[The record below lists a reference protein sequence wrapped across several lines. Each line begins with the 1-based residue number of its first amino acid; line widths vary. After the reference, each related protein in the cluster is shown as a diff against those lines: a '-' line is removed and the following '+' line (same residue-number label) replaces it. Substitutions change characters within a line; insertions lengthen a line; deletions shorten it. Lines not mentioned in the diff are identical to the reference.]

1 MAEEINI
8 SLKDGKNAPP
18 ATAALLELHGQVVYP
33 YSIAP
38 VVVHGGVNLI
48 SGDKALNSN
57 RIVAAFSEMPSEEEL
72 RSCPDVYGEFETF
85 AIREKVY
92 CRIGTLCRIVKK
104 LKFPDGTTR
113 LLLRGISRIRM
124 IRITNEEGVNVVHY
138 EKCDEKKYKE
148 PDLIE
153 ALEKSTIKVFQ
164 DYAMMVS
171 SVSEEFKIAVL
182 NVNSPSRVADIIAE
196 ALMLAYPEK
205 IMMLSKVS
213 AEERL
218 YAASSF
224 INRNMQVMQT
234 GAKIQNDVHLA
245 MSKAQKEYFLNEQLK
260 AIKKELGEDNRNPD
274 IIDIEKRMAAIRL
287 PEAALNTVKKELSRI
302 EVLPQMSPEY
312 HVLYNYI
319 DTILSLPWDKFTDD
333 RLDVAEAAKVL
344 DEDHYGLKDVKERI
358 LEFLSVLKLNPDRKA
373 PILCLVGPPG
383 VGKTSLGQSIARA
396 LNRKFIRMALGGVR
410 DEAEIRGHRRT
421 YIGAMPGRILQS
433 LKKCGSSNPLFLL
446 DEIDKIN
453 RDFRGDPASALLEV
467 LDSAQNSTFSDHYL
481 ELEYDLSKVFFVAT
495 ANTLDTIPAPL
506 LDRMEII
513 RLPGYTAFEK
523 REIAKQYLVPRELK
537 DNGLDKFNVKFNVS
551 AINEIIDYY
560 TRESGV
566 RELDRVISRTCRK
579 VARNVVEN
587 KYENNNKISVKAA
600 TVNELLGSRK
610 YLIECSEKRTEIG
623 TALGMAWTSVGGTTL
638 TIESVMVPGKGNL
651 KLTGSLGK
659 VMQESAE
666 AAFTYIKSRAADWG
680 IEAEV
685 FEKNDFHIHVP
696 DGATPKDGP
705 SAGITIT
712 SALYSLLTKK
722 RLKSH
727 LSMTGEINLRG
738 RVTIIGGVKEK
749 VIAALRAGVRD
760 IILPLEN
767 KKDLEEIPEE
777 VSSNL
782 NFHFVKNFDEALKII
797 F

>member
-1 MAEEINI
+1 MTEEINI

-18 ATAALLELHGQVVYP
+18 ATAALLELHGQVVFP
-33 YSIAP
+33 YSISP
-38 VVVHGGVNLI
+38 VVVGGRNLLA
-48 SGDKALNSN
+48 SEKAVNSN
-57 RIVAAFSEMPSEEEL
+57 RLVAAFSEMPTEEEL
-72 RSCPDVYGEFETF
+72 RSCPEVHGNFETF
-85 AIREKVY
+85 KINDKIY

-104 LKFPDGTTR
+104 LKFPDGSTR
-113 LLLRGISRIRM
+113 LLLRGVARIRM
-124 IRITNEEGVNVVHY
+124 IRVTSDENVNVVHY
-138 EKCDEKKYKE
+138 EKCDEKQYKDPE
-148 PDLIE
+148 LISG
-153 ALEKSTIKVFQ
+153 LEQSAIKAFQ
-164 DYAMMVS
+164 DYSMMVS
-171 SVSEEFKIAVL
+171 SVPEDFKIAVL
-182 NVNSPSRVADIIAE
+182 NVNSPSRIADIIAE

-205 IMMLSKVS
+205 LMMINQVS
-213 AEERL
+213 AESRL
-218 YAASSF
+218 YTVSSL
-224 INRNMQVMQT
+224 INRNIQVMQV
-234 GAKIQNDVHLA
+234 GSKIQSDVHMA

-274 IIDIEKRMAAIRL
+274 IIDIEKRLREMQL
-287 PEAALNTVKKELSRI
+287 PEAVLTTVKKELSRI
-302 EVLPQMSPEY
+302 EVIPQMSPEY

-319 DTILSLPWDKFTDD
+319 DAILSLPWNKFTDD
-333 RLDVAEAAKVL
+333 RLDVEKAAEIL

-358 LEFLSVLKLNPDRKA
+358 LEFLSVLKLNPDRKS

-433 LKKCGSSNPLFLL
+433 LKKCGSSNPVFML

-467 LDSAQNSTFSDHYL
+467 LDPAQNSTFSDHYL

-495 ANTLDTIPAPL
+495 ANTLETIPAPL

-537 DNGLDKFNVKFNVS
+537 DNGLDKFKVKFNVS
-551 AINEIIDYY
+551 AINELIDYY
-560 TRESGV
+560 TREAGV
-566 RELDRVISRTCRK
+566 RELDRVISGACRK

-587 KYENNNKISVKAA
+587 KYEDNNKISIKAD
-600 TVNELLGSRK
+600 TINELLGSRK
-610 YLIECSEKRTEIG
+610 YLIENTEKRTEVG

-638 TIESVMVPGKGNL
+638 MIESVKVPGKGNL

-666 AAFTYIKSRAADWG
+666 AAFTYIKSRAAEWG

-712 SALYSLLTKK
+712 SALYSLLTGK

-760 IILPLEN
+760 VILPLEN
-767 KKDLEEIPEE
+767 KKDLEDIPDE
-777 VSSNL
+777 VKDKL
-782 NFHFVKNFDEALKII
+782 KFHFVRNFDEALQII